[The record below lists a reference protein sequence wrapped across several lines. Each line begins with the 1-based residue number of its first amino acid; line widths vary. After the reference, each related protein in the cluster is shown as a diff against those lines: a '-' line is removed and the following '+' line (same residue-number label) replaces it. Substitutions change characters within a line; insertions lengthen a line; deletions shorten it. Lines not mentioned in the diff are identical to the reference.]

1 MIKSSETK
9 FALFFALIFL
19 IIGLWPIINNNN
31 INLWSIFIS
40 LLLVALIFISPKLL
54 KHLNNLWIKFG
65 DILGKFFSPIIMMI
79 IFFIIITP
87 LSVIARLFKK
97 DFLNL
102 KLNRNNKTFWI
113 TRSNKFTN
121 MDNQF

>member
-31 INLWSIFIS
+31 IILWPIFIS

-65 DILGKFFSPIIMMI
+65 DILGKFFYPIIMMI
-79 IFFIIITP
+79 IFFMLIYHFS
-87 LSVIARLFKK
+87 LIARLFKK

-102 KLNRNNKTFWI
+102 KINRNNKTFWI